1 MKKRVTPTGPAD
13 HPSRLMGRR
22 VMWYYTQQK
31 RPWYGADEERT
42 KAMRLEVCTDLLTR
56 PDAFF
61 RDCIFED
68 EKTFAL
74 HTNVNR
80 KNHL

>member
-1 MKKRVTPTGPAD
+1 MKKRVTPRGD
-13 HPSRLMGRR
+13 DDDPSRLMARR

-42 KAMRLEVCTDLLTR
+42 KAMRLEVCNDLLRR

-61 RDCIFED
+61 RDCVFED
-68 EKTFAL
+68 EKTFVL
-74 HTNVNR
+74 YTNINR